1 MPGRVIDVFR
11 IRSGTRRRLVVQL
24 TEPPDEKW
32 ADRVAAGLKHRVI
45 FAWAGTAGAGLR
57 CVTADKK
64 EAPPTD
70 DERAL
75 AEEVSTAGPP
85 ASAERIDG
93 VHSPSSIRELIQL
106 QNDSTIKVIVNSL
119 LSPTGLIPFVGAG
132 MSFDYGVPMWG
143 PFLKRAADSDPART
157 DEGKKTIAALVK
169 VGKYEA
175 AAQLLNSESPD
186 HFRDAIRKD
195 LDVSVDPSRVT
206 SGPLSILPLLTSGPV
221 ITTNFD
227 RVLEAFYEAAE
238 RPFPDR
244 QRIFGPKA
252 SLIIDAI
259 QQNGRILI
267 KLHGDVKEPD
277 TFTFTAL
284 QYDTNYG
291 NLLQRTRGDLTK
303 LGNVVYTNRPLLFL
317 GCSLEKDRTLK
328 VLREVA
334 RQNPYLRHY
343 AVLEASVL
351 ESARARRSR
360 ELEKCAITPLWFS
373 PGGFGEIRDLLDRLL
388 KDSSTEDLLPPVA
401 DDRPPAVPAAI
412 LTTRVEGSVTAAA
425 APASAEAVTG
435 EHLKAMA
442 AAIASDQILFFLGAR
457 VHDRGLSGNEMYARI
472 AESLGV
478 PHEGRNRADVAEQFI
493 ATAGRDGLSQI
504 IARILADHFSRCGPS
519 PAHSLI
525 ANLVTHR
532 ATAGLDQPV
541 VVVTTNYDDVL
552 EKTIGVDR
560 CHVFLYQTDG
570 PHAGRFVHRD
580 GRQLRVIR
588 NPEGVYSLPPKGAIV
603 VKMNGGLDPLAELPG
618 RFAVAPWDFIELANR
633 LPGVLPAAVR
643 KFLDRSLLFLGH
655 GMAEP
660 DVRAFGRYA
669 RQKRG
674 ARPAWAIQ
682 LGAVD
687 VSLWRDSYG
696 VDILESDITV
706 FLDALRQTLRQDF
719 QIDA

>member
-1 MPGRVIDVFR
+1 MPAGVIDVFR
-11 IRSGTRRRLVVQL
+11 IRSGTRRHLVVPL
-24 TEPPDEKW
+24 TDPPDEKW
-32 ADRVAAGLKHRVI
+32 AGRVAAGLKHRVVLV
-45 FAWAGTAGAGLR
+45 WAGTAGAGLR

-64 EAPPTD
+64 DAAPTD
-70 DERAL
+70 EERAL
-75 AEEVSTAGPP
+75 AEEVSRTRPP

-93 VHSPSSIRELIQL
+93 VYLPSSIRELIQDR
-106 QNDSTIKVIVNSL
+106 NDATIRVIVNSI

-143 PFLKRAADSDPART
+143 PFLNVAAESDPART
-157 DEGKKTIAALVK
+157 DDGKKKIAALVK
-169 VGKYEA
+169 MGKYET
-175 AAQLLNSESPD
+175 AAQLLNSESPA
-186 HFRDAIRKD
+186 HFRDAIRKH
-195 LDVSVDPSRVT
+195 LDVSVDASRTT
-206 SGPLSILPLLTSGPV
+206 SGALSILPLLTSGPV

-238 RPFPDR
+238 RPFPEH

-267 KLHGDVKEPD
+267 KLHGDVREPD

-284 QYDTNYG
+284 QYETNYG

-351 ESARARRSR
+351 ESAMAKRLRA
-360 ELEKCAITPLWFS
+360 LEKCAVTPLWFS

-388 KDSSTEDLLPPVA
+388 KDSSTEDLLPPA
-401 DDRPPAVPAAI
+401 AASRPTALPVPSLTPEAARSETAQPAA
-412 LTTRVEGSVTAAA
+412 V
-425 APASAEAVTG
+425 SAEAVTSQ
-435 EHLKAMA
+435 HLKAMA
-442 AAIASDQILFFLGAR
+442 AAIASGQMLFFLGAR
-457 VHDRGLSGNEMYARI
+457 AHDTGLSGNEMYARI
-472 AESLGV
+472 ADSLGV

-519 PAHSLI
+519 PVHSLI

-532 ATAGLDQPV
+532 ATAALDQPV

-552 EKTIGVDR
+552 EKTIGVER

-588 NPEGVYSLPPKGAIV
+588 NPEGVYSLPLKGAVV

-618 RFAVAPWDFIELANR
+618 RFTVAPWDFIELANR

-674 ARPAWAIQ
+674 VRPAWAIQ
-682 LGAVD
+682 RGAVD
-687 VSLWRDSYG
+687 VSLWRKSYG
-696 VDILESDITV
+696 VDILESEITV
-706 FLDALRQTLRQDF
+706 FLDDLRQTLRQDF